1 MHYMSES
8 ASSGVREVRRRE
20 TARRIHDSA
29 QELAD
34 THGLDGFSM
43 EDLATSAG
51 VSRRTLFNYFPGK
64 DAAVLGDPLVLDPD
78 LTDRFVAGGPTG
90 HLVDDLV
97 ALVEP
102 ALLDETINPSDV
114 ARFRRLMAA
123 EPRLVALAHQR
134 FEEMGAGLLE
144 MVAAREGKAHDP
156 LRARIVIHMLAA
168 LFDISVTAF
177 IEDPQR
183 PFPDLY
189 RAVIERARSA
199 FA

>member
-1 MHYMSES
+1 MHYVSDS
-8 ASSGVREVRRRE
+8 ASNGLREARRRE
-20 TARRIHDSA
+20 TARRIHDCA
-29 QELAD
+29 QALAD
-34 THGLDGFSM
+34 AHGLDGFSM
-43 EDLATSAG
+43 EDLADAAG

-78 LTDRFVAGGPTG
+78 QTDRFVAGGPTG
-90 HLVDDLV
+90 QLVDDLV

-102 ALLDETINPSDV
+102 ALVDETIIPTDV
-114 ARFRRLMAA
+114 ARFRRLMAS

-134 FEEMGAGLLE
+134 FEDMGAGLLDL
-144 MVAAREGKAHDP
+144 VATREGKAHDA
-156 LRARIVIHMLAA
+156 LRARIVIHVLAA

-177 IEDPQR
+177 IEDPKR